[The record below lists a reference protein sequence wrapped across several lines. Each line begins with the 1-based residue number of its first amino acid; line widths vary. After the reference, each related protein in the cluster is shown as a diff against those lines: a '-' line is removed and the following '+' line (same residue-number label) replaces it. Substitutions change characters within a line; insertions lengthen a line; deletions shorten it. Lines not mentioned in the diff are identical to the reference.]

1 MIKPRCELSLIV
13 TVRSGPGISA
23 PESAIIKDETKI
35 VRRVV
40 NTATIIRFYFFFMAA
55 AICFALLKSAVLVI
69 AFPAGV

>member
-23 PESAIIKDETKI
+23 PESAIMKDETKI

-40 NTATIIRFYFFFMAA
+40 NTVIIKFYFFFIAA
-55 AICFALLKSAVLVI
+55 AICLALLKSAVLVI
-69 AFPAGV
+69 AFLAGL